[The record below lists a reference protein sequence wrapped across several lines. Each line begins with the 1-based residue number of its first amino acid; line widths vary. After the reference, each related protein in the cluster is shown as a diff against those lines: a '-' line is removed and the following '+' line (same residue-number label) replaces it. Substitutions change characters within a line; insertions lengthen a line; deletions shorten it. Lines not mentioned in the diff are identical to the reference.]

1 MNAGAPAVGLS
12 RDRLFQA
19 WGDRRPEVAVI
30 LGSGWA
36 GVAQDLVDPLDVP
49 YGELPAFPPLAI
61 QGHGGAVRLGRVAGS
76 SREVM
81 VLMGRQ
87 HAYEHGNAAAMREA
101 VQTVAAVGCRVIVLT
116 NAAGGIRA
124 DLQPGDLMLL
134 SDHLNLVQR
143 SPLVGV
149 EGSGR
154 FIDMAQAY
162 DPVLRQQAL
171 KAAQQAV
178 PALRIS
184 EGVYAWVLGPQFETP
199 AEIRML
205 RTMGADAVGMST
217 VPEAIAARHAGLRVL
232 GLSLV
237 TNRAAGLSAENLSHA
252 HTLNTAADHAVPART
267 ALQAVLCAL

>member
-1 MNAGAPAVGLS
+1 MSAGAPAVGLS

-217 VPEAIAARHAGLRVL
+217 VPEAIAARHAGLQVL